1 MATGTRN
8 TMTLVDPTTRPMVAD
23 FNGAPRLDDLKNKR
37 VGVIDDSK
45 VNAKEFL
52 HEVLGLLDE
61 RYGVANVDYHAKPS
75 ASTRARVTLHA
86 PHHRSRGQK
95 YQGCLST
102 DTRLCRQFS
111 MQSF

>member
-8 TMTLVDPTTRPMVAD
+8 TMTLVDPTTRPMVAE

-61 RYGVANVDYHAKPS
+61 RYGISNVNYHAKPS
-75 ASTRARVTLHA
+75 ASKPAEPNLIAEMAIDCDYIIAGV
-86 PHHRSRGQK
+86 G
-95 YQGCLST
+95 
-102 DTRLCRQFS
+102 D
-111 MQSF
+111 

>member
-8 TMTLVDPTTRPMVAD
+8 TMTLVDPTTRPIAAE

-45 VNAKEFL
+45 VNAKEVL

-61 RYGVANVDYHAKPS
+61 RYGVANVNYHAKPS
-75 ASTRARVTLHA
+75 ASKPAEPDLIAKMAEDCDYIIAGV
-86 PHHRSRGQK
+86 G
-95 YQGCLST
+95 
-102 DTRLCRQFS
+102 D
-111 MQSF
+111 